1 MLPVVMVGARS
12 SPQMPPEPGDRDI
25 EPTSALDFWF
35 WLFGGHSGRFLV
47 APPLLGLNASSGLGP
62 SLLLL

>member
-1 MLPVVMVGARS
+1 
-12 SPQMPPEPGDRDI
+12 MPPEPGDRDI